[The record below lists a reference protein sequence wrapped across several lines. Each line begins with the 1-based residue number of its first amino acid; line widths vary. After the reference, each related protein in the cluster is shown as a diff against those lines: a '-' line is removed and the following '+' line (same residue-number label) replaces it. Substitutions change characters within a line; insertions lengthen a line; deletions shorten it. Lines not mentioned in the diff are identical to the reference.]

1 MVDFRG
7 FDTVYSR
14 TQAASTNSVGG
25 IFPLLILNAVN
36 ETIINDQVRLC
47 AIFVNDYVTNVVVS
61 VHAPDC
67 RRTVI
72 TLVVIDVTAYAPS
85 HHPMSVACSQG
96 RRKQYEAGVGKNLRI
111 ENVCV

>member
-1 MVDFRG
+1 MIGRG
-7 FDTVYSR
+7 SQGLLHHCR
-14 TQAASTNSVGG
+14 TQAASTNSLGG
-25 IFPLLILNAVN
+25 IFPLLILNVVN
-36 ETIINDQVRLC
+36 EIINDQVRLC

-72 TLVVIDVTAYAPS
+72 TLVIDVTAYAPS
-85 HHPMSVACSQG
+85 PHSMSVACSQG